1 MIDLFSVKL
10 NNEYDF
16 IQPDLPAGSGS
27 WLCTETNGDY
37 VKGYSYEVV
46 EGVATRIEIKE
57 DYLINNSIY
66 STIESVCSYLN
77 NMFFVKNLAATFPI
91 LWDCLTLQV
100 FPYDYNYIYTSGS
113 LTFDNGKISPVSN
126 INTGDLIYVCGQRN
140 RFFSYVTGVDAIDDA
155 IEVTALGDTK
165 ISYRAGSSITVNNP
179 AMVNTT
185 EPATIFVLGLPQS
198 VEKIIT
204 QMISYD
210 VFDRETPNDLQSE
223 HIGNYSYTKADYL
236 IGSMA
241 YPSEIVSGL
250 ESFKRVRFV

>member
-10 NNEYDF
+10 NKDYDF
-16 IQPDLPAGSGS
+16 IQADVPTGSGT
-27 WLCTETNGDY
+27 WLCSETNGDY

-46 EGVATRIEIKE
+46 EGAATRIEQSQ
-57 DYLINNSIY
+57 DYLINNAIY
-66 STIESVCSYLN
+66 PTVENVCSYLN
-77 NMFFVKNLAATFPI
+77 NMFFVKNLAATFPMY
-91 LWDCLTLQV
+91 WDCVTLQD

-140 RFFSYVTGVDAIDDA
+140 RFFSYVSTVEENSIVVDNQ
-155 IEVTALGDTK
+155 
-165 ISYRAGSSITVNNP
+165 S
-179 AMVNTT
+179 MVNIT
-185 EPATIFVLGLPQS
+185 EPSGIFVVGLPQS
-198 VEKIIT
+198 VQNIISK
-204 QMISYD
+204 MISYD
-210 VFDRETPNDLQSE
+210 VFNREAPNDLQSE

-250 ESFKRVRFV
+250 ESFKRVRFT

>member
-10 NNEYDF
+10 NKDYDF
-16 IQPDLPAGSGS
+16 IQAEVPTGSGS

-46 EGVATRIEIKE
+46 EGVATRIEVKE

-66 STIESVCSYLN
+66 STIENVCSYLN
-77 NMFFVKNLAATFPI
+77 NMFFVKNLANTFPMY
-91 LWDCLTLQV
+91 WDCITLQD
-100 FPYDYNYIYTSGS
+100 FHYDYNCIFSSGS

-126 INTGDLIYVCGQRN
+126 INTGYLIYVCGQRN
-140 RFFSYVTGVDAIDDA
+140 RFFSYVTGV
-155 IEVTALGDTK
+155 ETNSVTVDNT
-165 ISYRAGSSITVNNP
+165 

-185 EPATIFVLGLPQS
+185 EPATIFVSGVPQS

-210 VFDRETPNDLQSE
+210 VFDREAPTDLQSE

-241 YPSEIVSGL
+241 YPAEIVSGL
-250 ESFKRVRFV
+250 ESFKRVRFT

>member
-1 MIDLFSVKL
+1 MIDLLSVKL
-10 NNEYDF
+10 NNDYDF
-16 IQPDLPAGSGS
+16 LQAEVPTGSGT

-46 EGVATRIEIKE
+46 EGVAARIEQSQ

-66 STIESVCSYLN
+66 PTIENVCSYLN
-77 NMFFVKNLAATFPI
+77 NMFFVKNLAASFPMY
-91 LWDCLTLQV
+91 WDCNTLQD

-126 INTGDLIYVCGQRN
+126 INAGDLIFVYGQRN
-140 RFFSYVTGVDAIDDA
+140 RFFSYVSTTEDSSVTVD
-155 IEVTALGDTK
+155 
-165 ISYRAGSSITVNNP
+165 NP
-179 AMVNTT
+179 IMVNTT
-185 EPATIFVLGLPQS
+185 EPAMVFVTGLPQS
-198 VEKIIT
+198 VQNIISK
-204 QMISYD
+204 MISYD
-210 VFDRETPNDLQSE
+210 VFDREAPTDLQSE

-250 ESFKRVRFV
+250 ESFKRVRFT

>member
-10 NNEYDF
+10 NKDYDF
-16 IQPDLPAGSGS
+16 IQADVPTGSGT

-46 EGVATRIEIKE
+46 EGVAARIEQSQ

-77 NMFFVKNLAATFPI
+77 NMFFVKNLAATFPMY
-91 LWDCLTLQV
+91 WDNITLED
-100 FPYDYNYIYTSGS
+100 FYYDYNCIFSSGS
-113 LTFDNGKISPVSN
+113 LTFDNGKISPVN
-126 INTGDLIYVCGQRN
+126 NVNADDLIYVCGQRN
-140 RFFSYVTGVDAIDDA
+140 RFFSYVT
-155 IEVTALGDTK
+155 EVNENT
-165 ISYRAGSSITVNNP
+165 ITVNNSV
-179 AMVNTT
+179 MVNTT
-185 EPATIFVLGLPQS
+185 EPAAIFVVGLPQS
-198 VEKIIT
+198 VEKIIA

-210 VFDRETPNDLQSE
+210 TFDRETPNDLQSE

-241 YPSEIVSGL
+241 YPAEIVSGL
-250 ESFKRVRFV
+250 EAFKRVRFV

>member
-10 NNEYDF
+10 NKDYDF
-16 IQPDLPAGSGS
+16 IQAEVPTGSGT
-27 WLCTETNGDY
+27 WLCSETNGDY

-46 EGVATRIEIKE
+46 EGVATRIEAKE

-77 NMFFVKNLAATFPI
+77 NMFFVKNLAASFPMY
-91 LWDCLTLQV
+91 WDCITLQD
-100 FPYDYNYIYTSGS
+100 FSYDYNYIYTSGS

-126 INTGDLIYVCGQRN
+126 INTGDLIFVCGQRN
-140 RFFSYVTGVDAIDDA
+140 RFFSYVTGV
-155 IEVTALGDTK
+155 EENSVTVDNT
-165 ISYRAGSSITVNNP
+165 

-185 EPATIFVLGLPQS
+185 EPAAIFVTGLPQS
-198 VEKIIT
+198 VEKIIA

-210 VFDRETPNDLQSE
+210 VFDREAPTDLQSE

-241 YPSEIVSGL
+241 YPTEIVSGL
-250 ESFKRVRFV
+250 EAFKRVRFV

>member
-10 NNEYDF
+10 NKDYDF
-16 IQPDLPAGSGS
+16 IQAEVPAGSGT
-27 WLCTETNGDY
+27 WLCSETNGDY

-66 STIESVCSYLN
+66 STIENVCSYLN
-77 NMFFVKNLAATFPI
+77 NMFFVKNLAATFPMF
-91 LWDCLTLQV
+91 WDCITLQD

-113 LTFDNGKISPVSN
+113 LTFKDGIISPVSN
-126 INTGDLIYVCGQRN
+126 INTGDLIYVYGQRN
-140 RFFSYVTGVDAIDDA
+140 RFFSYVSTVEENSIVIDNQ
-155 IEVTALGDTK
+155 
-165 ISYRAGSSITVNNP
+165 S
-179 AMVNTT
+179 MVNIT
-185 EPATIFVLGLPQS
+185 EPAAVFVTGLPQS
-198 VEKIIT
+198 VQNIISK
-204 QMISYD
+204 MISYD
-210 VFDRETPNDLQSE
+210 TFDRETPNDLQSE

-250 ESFKRVRFV
+250 ESFKRVRFT

>member
-1 MIDLFSVKL
+1 MIDLLTVKL

-16 IQPDLPAGSGS
+16 IQPDLPAGSGT

-46 EGVATRIEIKE
+46 EGVAARIEQSK

-77 NMFFVKNLAATFPI
+77 NMFFVKNLATTFPMY
-91 LWDCLTLQV
+91 WDCITLQD

-113 LTFDNGKISPVSN
+113 LTFKDGVISPVNN
-126 INTGDLIYVCGQRN
+126 INAGDLIYVYGQRN
-140 RFFSYVTGVDAIDDA
+140 RFFSYVSTVEENSIVIDNQ
-155 IEVTALGDTK
+155 
-165 ISYRAGSSITVNNP
+165 S
-179 AMVNTT
+179 MVNTT
-185 EPATIFVLGLPQS
+185 EPAAIFVSGLPQS
-198 VEKIIT
+198 VEKIIA

-210 VFDRETPNDLQSE
+210 VFDREAPTDLQSE
-223 HIGNYSYTKADYL
+223 HIGNYSYTVGAVQ

-241 YPSEIVSGL
+241 YPSSITAGL
-250 ESFKRVRFV
+250 EAFKRVRFT

>member
-10 NNEYDF
+10 NKDYDF
-16 IQPDLPAGSGS
+16 IQAEVPAGSGT

-46 EGVATRIEIKE
+46 EGVATRIEAKE

-66 STIESVCSYLN
+66 STIENVCSYLN
-77 NMFFVKNLAATFPI
+77 NMFFVKNLAATFPMY
-91 LWDCLTLQV
+91 WDCITLQD

-126 INTGDLIYVCGQRN
+126 INAGDLIFVYGQRN
-140 RFFSYVTGVDAIDDA
+140 RFFSYATG
-155 IEVTALGDTK
+155 IETN
-165 ISYRAGSSITVNNP
+165 SITVDNP

-185 EPATIFVLGLPQS
+185 ELAAIFITGLPQS
-198 VEKIIT
+198 VQNIISK
-204 QMISYD
+204 MISYD
-210 VFDRETPNDLQSE
+210 VFDREAPTDLQSE

-250 ESFKRVRFV
+250 ESFKRVRFT

>member
-10 NNEYDF
+10 NKDYDF
-16 IQPDLPAGSGS
+16 IQAEVPTGSGT
-27 WLCTETNGDY
+27 WLCSETNGDY

-46 EGVATRIEIKE
+46 EGVATRIEAKE

-66 STIESVCSYLN
+66 STIENVCSYLN
-77 NMFFVKNLAATFPI
+77 NMFFVKNLAASFPMY
-91 LWDCLTLQV
+91 WDCITLQD

-113 LTFDNGKISPVSN
+113 LTFKDGIISPVSN
-126 INTGDLIYVCGQRN
+126 INTGDLIYVYGQRN
-140 RFFSYVTGVDAIDDA
+140 RFFSYVTGV
-155 IEVTALGDTK
+155 EENSVTVD
-165 ISYRAGSSITVNNP
+165 NP

-185 EPATIFVLGLPQS
+185 EPAAVFVTGLPQS

-210 VFDRETPNDLQSE
+210 VFDREAPTDLQSE

-250 ESFKRVRFV
+250 ESFKRVRFT

>member
-10 NNEYDF
+10 NKDYDF
-16 IQPDLPAGSGS
+16 IQAEIPTGSGT

-37 VKGYSYEVV
+37 VKGYSYDVV
-46 EGVATRIEIKE
+46 EGVATRIEQSK
-57 DYLINNSIY
+57 DYLIKNSIY

-77 NMFFVKNLAATFPI
+77 NMFFVKNLAATFPMY
-91 LWDCLTLQV
+91 WDCITLQD

-126 INTGDLIYVCGQRN
+126 INTGDLIYVYGQRN
-140 RFFSYVTGVDAIDDA
+140 RFFSYVTGV
-155 IEVTALGDTK
+155 ETNSVTVDNT
-165 ISYRAGSSITVNNP
+165 

-185 EPATIFVLGLPQS
+185 EPATIFVSGLPAS

-210 VFDRETPNDLQSE
+210 VFDREAPTDLQSE
-223 HIGNYSYTKADYL
+223 HIGNYSYTKADYM
-236 IGSMA
+236 IGSVA
-241 YPSEIVSGL
+241 YPAEIVSGL

>member
-10 NNEYDF
+10 NKDYDF
-16 IQPDLPAGSGS
+16 IQTEVPAGSGT
-27 WLCTETNGDY
+27 WLCSETNGDY

-46 EGVATRIEIKE
+46 EGVAARIEAKE

-66 STIESVCSYLN
+66 PTIENVCSYLN
-77 NMFFVKNLAATFPI
+77 NMFFVKNLAASFPMY
-91 LWDCLTLQV
+91 WDCITLQD

-113 LTFDNGKISPVSN
+113 LTFNNGVISPVSN
-126 INTGDLIYVCGQRN
+126 INTDDLIYVCGQRN
-140 RFFSYVTGVDAIDDA
+140 RFFSYVSTTEDSSVTVDNSAFVDC
-155 IEVTALGDTK
+155 
-165 ISYRAGSSITVNNP
+165 
-179 AMVNTT
+179 T
-185 EPATIFVLGLPQS
+185 EPAAIFVSGLPQS

-210 VFDRETPNDLQSE
+210 TFDRETPNDLQSE

-250 ESFKRVRFV
+250 ESFKKVRFT

>member
-10 NNEYDF
+10 NKDYDF
-16 IQPDLPAGSGS
+16 IQAEVPAGSGS

-46 EGVATRIEIKE
+46 EGVATRIEVKE

-77 NMFFVKNLAATFPI
+77 NMFFVKNLAATFPMY
-91 LWDCLTLQV
+91 WDCITLQD
-100 FPYDYNYIYTSGS
+100 FHYDYNCIFSSGS

-126 INTGDLIYVCGQRN
+126 INAGDLIYVYGQRN
-140 RFFSYVTGVDAIDDA
+140 RFFSYVTYVDAID
-155 IEVTALGDTK
+155 VTALGDTK
-165 ISYRAGSSITVNNP
+165 RSYRAGNSVTVDNT
-179 AMVNTT
+179 AMVDTT
-185 EPATIFVLGLPQS
+185 EPATIFVSGLPQS

-210 VFDRETPNDLQSE
+210 VFDREAPNDLQSE

-250 ESFKRVRFV
+250 EAFKRVRFT

>member
-10 NNEYDF
+10 NKDYDF
-16 IQPDLPAGSGS
+16 IQADVPTSSGS

-46 EGVATRIEIKE
+46 EGVATRIEQSK

-66 STIESVCSYLN
+66 STIENVCSYLN
-77 NMFFVKNLAATFPI
+77 NMFFVKNLATSFPMY
-91 LWDCLTLQV
+91 WDCITLQD

-113 LTFDNGKISPVSN
+113 LTFNNGVISPVGN

-140 RFFSYVTGVDAIDDA
+140 RFFSYVSTAEDSSVTVD
-155 IEVTALGDTK
+155 
-165 ISYRAGSSITVNNP
+165 NP

-185 EPATIFVLGLPQS
+185 EPAAIFVVGLPQS

-210 VFDRETPNDLQSE
+210 VFDREAPTDLQSE

-250 ESFKRVRFV
+250 ESFKRVRFT

>member
-1 MIDLFSVKL
+1 MIDLLSVKL
-10 NNEYDF
+10 NNKYDF
-16 IQPDLPAGSGS
+16 IQAEVPAGSGT
-27 WLCTETNGDY
+27 WLCSATNGDY

-46 EGVATRIEIKE
+46 EGVATRIEAKE

-77 NMFFVKNLAATFPI
+77 NMFFVKNLAATFPMY
-91 LWDCLTLQV
+91 WDCITLQD
-100 FPYDYNYIYTSGS
+100 FHYDYNCIFSSGS

-126 INTGDLIYVCGQRN
+126 INAGDLIFVCGQRN
-140 RFFSYVTGVDAIDDA
+140 RFFSYVTGV
-155 IEVTALGDTK
+155 EENSVTVDNT
-165 ISYRAGSSITVNNP
+165 

-185 EPATIFVLGLPQS
+185 EPAAIFVTGLPQS
-198 VEKIIT
+198 VEKIIA

-210 VFDRETPNDLQSE
+210 TFDRETPNDLKSE

-250 ESFKRVRFV
+250 ESFKRVRFT

>member
-10 NNEYDF
+10 NKDYDF
-16 IQPDLPAGSGS
+16 IQTEVPTGSGT

-46 EGVATRIEIKE
+46 EGVATRIEQSQ
-57 DYLINNSIY
+57 DYLINNAIY
-66 STIESVCSYLN
+66 PTIESVCSYLN
-77 NMFFVKNLAATFPI
+77 NMFFVKNLAANFPMF
-91 LWDCLTLQV
+91 WDCITLQD

-113 LTFDNGKISPVSN
+113 LTFDNGKISPVNN
-126 INTGDLIYVCGQRN
+126 INTGNLIFVCGQRN
-140 RFFSYVTGVDAIDDA
+140 RFFSYVTGVEENSIVIDNQ
-155 IEVTALGDTK
+155 
-165 ISYRAGSSITVNNP
+165 S
-179 AMVNTT
+179 MVNIT
-185 EPATIFVLGLPQS
+185 EPAAVFVTGLPQS
-198 VEKIIT
+198 VEKIIA

-210 VFDRETPNDLQSE
+210 VFNRDTPSDLQSE

-250 ESFKRVRFV
+250 ESFKRVRFT

>member
-10 NNEYDF
+10 NKDYDF
-16 IQPDLPAGSGS
+16 IQTEVPVGSGT
-27 WLCTETNGDY
+27 WLCSETNGDY
-37 VKGYSYEVV
+37 VKGYSYDVV
-46 EGVATRIEIKE
+46 EGVATRIEQSK

-77 NMFFVKNLAATFPI
+77 NMFFVKNLATTFPMY
-91 LWDCLTLQV
+91 WDCITLQD

-113 LTFDNGKISPVSN
+113 LTFKDGIISPVGN
-126 INTGDLIYVCGQRN
+126 INTGDLIYVYGQRN
-140 RFFSYVTGVDAIDDA
+140 RFFSYVSTTEENSVTVD
-155 IEVTALGDTK
+155 
-165 ISYRAGSSITVNNP
+165 NP

-185 EPATIFVLGLPQS
+185 EPAAIFVVGLPQS

-210 VFDRETPNDLQSE
+210 TFDREAPTDLQSE

-250 ESFKRVRFV
+250 EAFKRVRFT

>member
-10 NNEYDF
+10 NKDYDF
-16 IQPDLPAGSGS
+16 IQAEVPAGSGS

-37 VKGYSYEVV
+37 VKGYSYDVV
-46 EGVATRIEIKE
+46 EGVATRIEAKE

-77 NMFFVKNLAATFPI
+77 NMFFVKNLAATFPMY
-91 LWDCLTLQV
+91 WDCITLQD
-100 FPYDYNYIYTSGS
+100 FPYDYNYIYTSCS
-113 LTFDNGKISPVSN
+113 LTFNNGVISPVSD
-126 INTGDLIYVCGQRN
+126 INTGDLIYVYGQRN
-140 RFFSYVTGVDAIDDA
+140 RFFSYVSTVETNSVTVD
-155 IEVTALGDTK
+155 
-165 ISYRAGSSITVNNP
+165 NP

-185 EPATIFVLGLPQS
+185 EPATIFVSGLPQS
-198 VEKIIT
+198 VEKIIA

-210 VFDRETPNDLQSE
+210 VFDREAPNDLQSE

-236 IGSMA
+236 IGSIA

-250 ESFKRVRFV
+250 ESFKRVRFT

>member
-10 NNEYDF
+10 NKDYDF
-16 IQPDLPAGSGS
+16 IQAEAPVGSGT
-27 WLCTETNGDY
+27 WLCSETNGDY
-37 VKGYSYEVV
+37 IKGYSYEVV
-46 EGVATRIEIKE
+46 EGVATRIEVKE

-66 STIESVCSYLN
+66 STIENVCSYLN
-77 NMFFVKNLAATFPI
+77 NMFFVKNLANTFPMY
-91 LWDCLTLQV
+91 WDCITLQD
-100 FPYDYNYIYTSGS
+100 FHYDYNCIFSSGS

-140 RFFSYVTGVDAIDDA
+140 RFFSYVSTVEENSIVIDNQ
-155 IEVTALGDTK
+155 
-165 ISYRAGSSITVNNP
+165 S
-179 AMVNTT
+179 MVNIT
-185 EPATIFVLGLPQS
+185 EPATIFVAGLPQS

-210 VFDRETPNDLQSE
+210 VFNREAPNDLQSE

-250 ESFKRVRFV
+250 ESFKRVRFA

>member
-10 NNEYDF
+10 NKDYDF
-16 IQPDLPAGSGS
+16 IQAEVPAGSGT
-27 WLCTETNGDY
+27 WLCTKTNGDH

-46 EGVATRIEIKE
+46 EGVATRIEQSK

-77 NMFFVKNLAATFPI
+77 NMFFVKNLAASFPMY
-91 LWDCLTLQV
+91 WDCITLQD

-113 LTFDNGKISPVSN
+113 LTFENGVISPAGY
-126 INTGDLIYVCGQRN
+126 INTGDLIYVYGQRN
-140 RFFSYVTGVDAIDDA
+140 RFFSYVTGV
-155 IEVTALGDTK
+155 ETNSVTVDNT
-165 ISYRAGSSITVNNP
+165 

-185 EPATIFVLGLPQS
+185 EPAAIFVVGLPQS

-210 VFDRETPNDLQSE
+210 VFNREAPNDLQSE
-223 HIGNYSYTKADYL
+223 HIGNYSYTVGAVQ

-241 YPSEIVSGL
+241 YPSSITAGL
-250 ESFKRVRFV
+250 EAFKRVRFT

>member
-10 NNEYDF
+10 NKDYDF
-16 IQPDLPAGSGS
+16 IQADVPTGSGT

-46 EGVATRIEIKE
+46 EGVAARIEQSQ
-57 DYLINNSIY
+57 DYLINNAIY

-77 NMFFVKNLAATFPI
+77 NMFFVKNLANTFPMY
-91 LWDCLTLQV
+91 WDCITLQD
-100 FPYDYNYIYTSGS
+100 FPFDYNYIYTSGS
-113 LTFDNGKISPVSN
+113 LTFDNGKISPVN
-126 INTGDLIYVCGQRN
+126 NVNTGDLIYVYGQRN
-140 RFFSYVTGVDAIDDA
+140 RFFSYVSTVEENSVTVD
-155 IEVTALGDTK
+155 
-165 ISYRAGSSITVNNP
+165 NP

-185 EPATIFVLGLPQS
+185 EPAMVFVTGLPQS
-198 VEKIIT
+198 VQNIISK
-204 QMISYD
+204 MISYD

-241 YPSEIVSGL
+241 YPAEIVSGL
-250 ESFKRVRFV
+250 EAFKRVRFT

>member
-10 NNEYDF
+10 NKDYDF
-16 IQPDLPAGSGS
+16 IQADVPAGSGT
-27 WLCTETNGDY
+27 WLCSETNDDY

-126 INTGDLIYVCGQRN
+126 INVGDLIYVCGQRN
-140 RFFSYVTGVDAIDDA
+140 RFFSYVTG
-155 IEVTALGDTK
+155 IETNSVT
-165 ISYRAGSSITVNNP
+165 VENP
-179 AMVNTT
+179 IMVNTT
-185 EPATIFVLGLPQS
+185 EPAMVFVTGLPQS
-198 VEKIIT
+198 VQNIISK
-204 QMISYD
+204 MISYD
-210 VFDRETPNDLQSE
+210 TFDRETPNDLQSE

-250 ESFKRVRFV
+250 ESFKRVRFT

>member
-10 NNEYDF
+10 NKDYDF
-16 IQPDLPAGSGS
+16 IQAEVPTSSGT

-37 VKGYSYEVV
+37 TKGYSYDVV
-46 EGVATRIEIKE
+46 EGVATRIEQSK

-77 NMFFVKNLAATFPI
+77 NMFFVKNLVATFPI

-126 INTGDLIYVCGQRN
+126 INVGDLIYVCGQRN
-140 RFFSYVTGVDAIDDA
+140 RFFSYVTGV
-155 IEVTALGDTK
+155 EESSVTVD
-165 ISYRAGSSITVNNP
+165 NP

-185 EPATIFVLGLPQS
+185 EPAMVFVTGLPQS
-198 VEKIIT
+198 VQNIISK
-204 QMISYD
+204 MISYD

-250 ESFKRVRFV
+250 ESFKRVRFT

>member
-10 NNEYDF
+10 NKDYDF
-16 IQPDLPAGSGS
+16 IQADVPAGSGT

-66 STIESVCSYLN
+66 STIENVCSYLN
-77 NMFFVKNLAATFPI
+77 NMFFVKNLAAIFPMY
-91 LWDCLTLQV
+91 WDCITLQD

-113 LTFDNGKISPVSN
+113 LTFKDGVISPVSN
-126 INTGDLIYVCGQRN
+126 INAGDLIFVCGQRN
-140 RFFSYVTGVDAIDDA
+140 RFFSYVTGIETNSVTVD
-155 IEVTALGDTK
+155 
-165 ISYRAGSSITVNNP
+165 NP

-185 EPATIFVLGLPQS
+185 EPAAIFVSGLPQS

-210 VFDRETPNDLQSE
+210 VFDREAPTDLQSE
-223 HIGNYSYTKADYL
+223 HIGNYSYTVGAVQ

-241 YPSEIVSGL
+241 YPSSITAGL
-250 ESFKRVRFV
+250 EAFKRVRFT

>member
-1 MIDLFSVKL
+1 MIDLFSVKF
-10 NNEYDF
+10 NKDYDF
-16 IQPDLPAGSGS
+16 IQAEAPAGSGT
-27 WLCTETNGDY
+27 WLCSETNGDY

-46 EGVATRIEIKE
+46 EGVATRIEQSK

-77 NMFFVKNLAATFPI
+77 NLFFVKNLAATFPMY
-91 LWDCLTLQV
+91 WDCITLQD

-113 LTFDNGKISPVSN
+113 LTFKEGVISPVSN
-126 INTGDLIYVCGQRN
+126 INAGDLIYAYGQRN
-140 RFFSYVTGVDAIDDA
+140 RFFSYVSTV
-155 IEVTALGDTK
+155 EEN
-165 ISYRAGSSITVNNP
+165 SIVVNNQS
-179 AMVNTT
+179 MVNIT
-185 EPATIFVLGLPQS
+185 EPAGIFVSGLPQS
-198 VEKIIT
+198 VEKIIA

-210 VFDRETPNDLQSE
+210 VFNREAPNDLQSE

-250 ESFKRVRFV
+250 ESFKRVRFT

>member
-1 MIDLFSVKL
+1 MIDLLTVKL
-10 NNEYDF
+10 NNQYDF
-16 IQPDLPAGSGS
+16 IQPDLPTGSGS

-46 EGVATRIEIKE
+46 EGVATRIEQSK

-77 NMFFVKNLAATFPI
+77 NMFFVKNLAATFPMY
-91 LWDCLTLQV
+91 WDCITLQD

-113 LTFDNGKISPVSN
+113 LTFNNGVISPVSN
-126 INTGDLIYVCGQRN
+126 INTGDLIYVGGQRN
-140 RFFSYVTGVDAIDDA
+140 RFFSYVTGVEENSIVIDNQ
-155 IEVTALGDTK
+155 
-165 ISYRAGSSITVNNP
+165 S
-179 AMVNTT
+179 MVNTT
-185 EPATIFVLGLPQS
+185 EPVTIFVSGLPQS
-198 VEKIIT
+198 VEKIIA

-210 VFDRETPNDLQSE
+210 VFDREAPTDLQSE

-250 ESFKRVRFV
+250 ESFKRVRFT

>member
-10 NNEYDF
+10 NKDYDF
-16 IQPDLPAGSGS
+16 IQTEAPAGSGT
-27 WLCTETNGDY
+27 WLCSETNGVY
-37 VKGYSYEVV
+37 VKGYSYDVV
-46 EGVATRIEIKE
+46 EGVATRIEVKE

-77 NMFFVKNLAATFPI
+77 NMFFVKNLANAFPMY
-91 LWDCLTLQV
+91 WDNITLED
-100 FPYDYNYIYTSGS
+100 FHYDYNCIFSSGS
-113 LTFDNGKISPVSN
+113 LTFNNGKISPVN
-126 INTGDLIYVCGQRN
+126 NVNTDDLIYVYGQRN
-140 RFFSYVTGVDAIDDA
+140 RFFSYVTGV
-155 IEVTALGDTK
+155 ETNSVTVD
-165 ISYRAGSSITVNNP
+165 NP

-185 EPATIFVLGLPQS
+185 EPAAIFVVGLPQS
-198 VEKIIT
+198 VEKIIA

-210 VFDRETPNDLQSE
+210 VFDREAPTDLQSE

>member
-10 NNEYDF
+10 NKDYDF
-16 IQPDLPAGSGS
+16 IQTDVPTGSGT
-27 WLCTETNGDY
+27 WLCSETNGDY

-46 EGVATRIEIKE
+46 EGVATRIEAKE

-77 NMFFVKNLAATFPI
+77 NLFFVKNLATSFPMY
-91 LWDCLTLQV
+91 WDCITLQD

-126 INTGDLIYVCGQRN
+126 INAGDLIYVYGQRN
-140 RFFSYVTGVDAIDDA
+140 RFFSYVSTVEENSIVIDNQ
-155 IEVTALGDTK
+155 
-165 ISYRAGSSITVNNP
+165 S
-179 AMVNTT
+179 MVNIT
-185 EPATIFVLGLPQS
+185 EPATIFVSGLPQS

-210 VFDRETPNDLQSE
+210 VFNREAPNDLQSE
-223 HIGNYSYTKADYL
+223 HIGNYSYTKADYM
-236 IGSMA
+236 IGSVA
-241 YPSEIVSGL
+241 YPAEIVSGL
-250 ESFKRVRFV
+250 ESFKRVRFT

>member
-10 NNEYDF
+10 NKDYDF
-16 IQPDLPAGSGS
+16 IQAEVPTGSGT
-27 WLCTETNGDY
+27 WLCTETNDDY

-46 EGVATRIEIKE
+46 EGVATRIEQSK

-77 NMFFVKNLAATFPI
+77 NMFFVENLAATFPMI
-91 LWDCLTLQV
+91 WDCLTLQV

-113 LTFDNGKISPVSN
+113 LTFDNGKISPVN
-126 INTGDLIYVCGQRN
+126 NVNAEDLIYVCGQRN
-140 RFFSYVTGVDAIDDA
+140 RFFSYVSTVEENSIVIDNQ
-155 IEVTALGDTK
+155 
-165 ISYRAGSSITVNNP
+165 S
-179 AMVNTT
+179 MVNTT
-185 EPATIFVLGLPQS
+185 EPAMVFVTGLPQS
-198 VEKIIT
+198 VQNIISK
-204 QMISYD
+204 MISYD
-210 VFDRETPNDLQSE
+210 VFNREAPNDLQSE

-250 ESFKRVRFV
+250 ESFKRVRFT

>member
-1 MIDLFSVKL
+1 MIDLFTVKL
-10 NNEYDF
+10 NKDYDF
-16 IQPDLPAGSGS
+16 IQTEVPAGSGT
-27 WLCTETNGDY
+27 WLCSETNGDY

-46 EGVATRIEIKE
+46 EGVATRIEAKE

-66 STIESVCSYLN
+66 STIESVCSYLH
-77 NMFFVKNLAATFPI
+77 NMFFVKNLATSFPMF
-91 LWDCLTLQV
+91 WDCITLQD

-113 LTFDNGKISPVSN
+113 LTFNNGVISPVSN
-126 INTGDLIYVCGQRN
+126 INAGDLIFVYGQRN
-140 RFFSYVTGVDAIDDA
+140 RFFSYVSTTEENSVTVD
-155 IEVTALGDTK
+155 
-165 ISYRAGSSITVNNP
+165 NP

-185 EPATIFVLGLPQS
+185 EPAAIFVTGLPQS
-198 VEKIIT
+198 VEKIIA

-210 VFDRETPNDLQSE
+210 VFNRDTPNDLQSE

-250 ESFKRVRFV
+250 ESFKRVRFT